1 MDPWITPTYESAVAH
16 VKGVSVNHKR
26 EQAKGQ
32 EVETTLT
39 GKELELFKKGK
50 EIYARDGF
58 CVTCHQP
65 DGKGL
70 EASGFPPSAGS
81 PWDNGNE
88 KSILKIIP
96 KRPTGP
102 LEV

>member
-1 MDPWITPTYESAVAH
+1 MPMDPWITPTYESAVAH

-58 CVTCHQP
+58 CATCHQP
-65 DGKGL
+65 AGKG
-70 EASGFPPSAGS
+70 ERKSVVKGKSRSVRVDSGGRRLIKQKTNKN
-81 PWDNGNE
+81 D
-88 KSILKIIP
+88 
-96 KRPTGP
+96 
-102 LEV
+102 

>member
-58 CVTCHQP
+58 CATCHQP

-70 EASGFPPSAGS
+70 EASGFPPLAGS
-81 PWDNGNE
+81 PWANE
-88 KSILKIIP
+88 IGRASC
-96 KRPTGP
+96 R
-102 LEV
+102 ERVCHYV